1 MDNFYSK
8 VGKHLLFQDDRGPE
22 IHLSWLIF
30 SFSNWLY
37 WPIFTEFEGFEICAD
52 RIILVE

>member
-8 VGKHLLFQDDRGPE
+8 VGKHLLFQDDRGQE

-37 WPIFTEFEGFEICAD
+37 WPIFTEFEGFEIYAD